1 MKRARTEE
9 KVLALYP
16 TTRGIGFVVAT
27 APLSPIDWGTKDAE
41 GDNKNAQ
48 CLEKA
53 AALIEAHQPDVLL
66 LEDPTA
72 PGSLRRPR
80 ILRLSKA
87 LAALANTQA
96 LDVYPFTYAAVRE
109 CFGEFGVRSRYD
121 IAMAIAK
128 SVPAFEE
135 FLPPPRRAWET
146 EHARMSVF
154 NAAALVMTFFA
165 TRSQ

>member
-1 MKRARTEE
+1 MKRAHGE
-9 KVLALYP
+9 KVLAIYP

-27 APLSPIDWGTKDAE
+27 EPLSPIDWGIKDAD
-41 GDNKNAQ
+41 GRDKNAQ

-53 AALIEAHQPDVLL
+53 AALIEAHQPDALV

-72 PGSLRRPR
+72 PGSLRHDR
-80 ILRLSKA
+80 IRRLTKA
-87 LAALANTQA
+87 LAALGNSQT
-96 LDVYPFTYAAVRE
+96 LDVYPYTYGGVRE
-109 CFGEFGVRSRYD
+109 CFGEFGVRTRYD

-128 SVPAFEE
+128 TVPAFEE
-135 FLPPPRRAWET
+135 FLPPPRRTWET

-165 TRSQ
+165 TRSE